1 MNIGKPPVRGRG
13 AGRALGAL
21 CGVAA
26 VAAALGAAELT
37 AALLRAQAGPLVAV
51 GSAFIDLA
59 PRRLKDAA
67 IRAFGADDK
76 LVLLI
81 GLAATVLA
89 VAAVAGLAARR
100 RPRLAPAVPA
110 ALGLTAAAAALSR
123 PGAVPADALPSL
135 VAAVVGALALRLLLS
150 SLSRRA
156 VRPSQLPPVP
166 ETGTTAPGQEASSP
180 STPGPPDGVVP
191 GPLEGGLS
199 DRRALLRAGTAT
211 LAFAALTGGTG
222 RAITAAR
229 DSAARGAG
237 LVLPRPAEPAPPLA
251 PGSDLRI
258 PGLSPFT
265 TPDDGFYRVDTAL
278 VIPRV
283 PPRDWRLRVHGLVER
298 PVELTF
304 EEVLGRPL
312 IERDITLTCVSNE
325 VGGPYAGN
333 ARWLGI
339 DLAALLR
346 EAGVRAGADQ
356 ILSRS
361 ADGWTCGTP
370 VETVLDGRAAL
381 LAVGMNGRALP
392 PAHGFPA
399 RLIVPGLYGYVSAT
413 KWVTEIKLT
422 RFADERA
429 YWAARG
435 WAERA
440 PVKTASRIEVPKPFA
455 RLRAGPAVIAGV
467 AWAQHRGVAAVEV
480 RVDGGPWRQARLA
493 PSPGPDTW
501 RQWHMT
507 WDATPGDH
515 RLEVRAT
522 DAAGLTQTADRVPP
536 FPSGATGRHS
546 VLVTVL

>member
-1 MNIGKPPVRGRG
+1 MNFGKPPVGGPG

-21 CGVAA
+21 CGVPA

-37 AALLRAQAGPLVAV
+37 AAPLRPQAGPLVAV

-81 GLAATVLA
+81 GIVATVLA
-89 VAAVAGLAARR
+89 IAAVAGLAARR
-100 RPRLAPAVPA
+100 RPRLAPALPA

-123 PGAVPADALPSL
+123 PGAAPTDALPSL
-135 VAAVVGALALRLLLS
+135 VAAVVGALALRLLLG

-166 ETGTTAPGQEASSP
+166 EIGTTAPGQEAFAP
-180 STPGPPDGVVP
+180 STPGL
-191 GPLEGGLS
+191 LEGGLS
-199 DRRALLRAGTAT
+199 DRRALLRTGTAT
-211 LAFAALTGGTG
+211 LAFAALTGGSG

-229 DSAARGAG
+229 DSAARGTG
-237 LVLPRPAEPAPPLA
+237 LVLPRPAESAPPLP

-283 PPRDWRLRVHGLVER
+283 PLRDWRLRVHGLVDR

-304 EEVLGRPL
+304 EELLRRPL

-325 VGGPYAGN
+325 VGGPYAGT

-346 EAGVRAGADQ
+346 EAGVSAGADQ
-356 ILSRS
+356 IMSRS

-422 RFADERA
+422 RFAGERA
-429 YWAARG
+429 YWAERG
-435 WAERA
+435 WAQRA

-467 AWAQHRGVAAVEV
+467 AWAPHRGVAAVEV

-522 DAAGLTQTADRVPP
+522 DTAGLTQTADRVPP